1 MTLQITMSQRIR
13 RLFILQAKCSGTKQ
27 QDPVNTN
34 IVHAQIHVYKDRT
47 YNLIKR

>member
-27 QDPVNTN
+27 QDPV
-34 IVHAQIHVYKDRT
+34 VHAQIHVYKDRT